1 MFYDEFIRLC
11 NTVNKSPTSVAK
23 EIGLA
28 GAHVTKWKNGSTP
41 TDATIFKV
49 CDYFGLPYDYFKVDD
64 LYKKIENLC
73 IENGINITEM
83 CKRSGVSRAP
93 LSDLKMGRSHTL
105 STATVLKI
113 ANYFDVP
120 VGYLLGTDDRKEKAP
135 TLTKKDERDIARDL
149 EAAMAELEAG
159 GDMMFDGDPMTDEA
173 RESIVAAMRLGLEA
187 AKAKNKARFTPKKYR
202 KE

>member
-1 MFYDEFIRLC
+1 M
-11 NTVNKSPTSVAK
+11 
-23 EIGLA
+23 
-28 GAHVTKWKNGSTP
+28 
-41 TDATIFKV
+41 
-49 CDYFGLPYDYFKVDD
+49 DD

-120 VGYLLGTDDRKEKAP
+120 VGYLLGTDGKKEKAP
-135 TLTKKDERDIARDL
+135 ILNKKDERDISKKLAETIAQL
-149 EAAMAELEAG
+149 EQQQDGL
-159 GDMMFDGDPMTDEA
+159 MFDGEPLDDET
-173 RESIVAAMRLGLEA
+173 RQLLEA
-187 AKAKNKARFTPKKYR
+187 SLRSTYEMSKRIAKEKYTPKKYR
-202 KE
+202 KP